1 MSARLPGTAQEG
13 GGHEVFEGPAEH
25 RQVPTALAWQG
36 LNVCSHEGRCSEK
49 QAALN
54 QCGHAAMWPRGQKAV
69 ELGGHVGMWSGD
81 QTGWMATWLGRHA
94 ASARSAGAG
103 RECSQGRCRGF
114 VSLWCEGAVGDWVP
128 CLSLHVGGELQREGW
143 WGAPGSAHLGPQA
156 PQSGPTWEPLYL
168 ASLRLPGLS
177 SGLLLFGS
185 PHGASPGHGCHR
197 LLCHL
202 CIPAA
207 TTLLLVS
214 VSHVRVLSTQPA
226 CRPTGAAPVAAGTT
240 CPKQHA
246 QRPDRWRERVDRAAG
261 LGPGALPIQ
270 ICPPDLIFRDR

>member
-13 GGHEVFEGPAEH
+13 GGHEVFEEH

-36 LNVCSHEGRCSEK
+36 LNVCSRERRCSEK
-49 QAALN
+49 QAALH
-54 QCGHAAMWPRGQKAV
+54 QLWPCSYVAAWSESHGV
-69 ELGGHVGMWSGD
+69 GHVAMWSGD

-94 ASARSAGAG
+94 ARARSAGAG
-103 RECSQGRCRGF
+103 QECSQGRCRGF
-114 VSLWCEGAVGDWVP
+114 VSLWCEGAMGDWVP
-128 CLSLHVGGELQREGW
+128 CPSLHVGGELQREGW

-168 ASLRLPGLS
+168 ASLCRPGLS

-185 PHGASPGHGCHR
+185 PHGASPGRGCHR
-197 LLCHL
+197 LLCRL

-207 TTLLLVS
+207 TTLLLAS
-214 VSHVRVLSTQPA
+214 VSHVRALSTQPA
-226 CRPTGAAPVAAGTT
+226 CRPTGAAPGAAGTT

-246 QRPDRWRERVDRAAG
+246 QRPDRWRERTDRAAG